1 LALYDYKDRDGKTEW
16 NTVLSYLGYIF
27 AVIFIFEAL
36 LKVLAKGFILHKNAY
51 LRDSWNVLDFIIAV
65 TRYSLFYALTF
76 LIFSLIDLLSFLA
89 PANSMKINIKAFRN
103 LRVLRPLKSLNAV
116 PSMKRL
122 VSTLI

>member
-1 LALYDYKDRDGKTEW
+1 
-16 NTVLSYLGYIF
+16 VLSYLGNIF
-27 AVIFIFEAL
+27 AVIFIIEAL
-36 LKVLAKGFILHKNAY
+36 LKILAKGFILHKNAY
-51 LRDSWNVLDFIIAV
+51 LRDSWNILDFIIV
-65 TRYSLFYALTF
+65 ITRYSLFYTITF
-76 LIFSLIDLLSFLA
+76 LIFSLVDLLSFLA